1 MLNFVSTIETVSRLT
16 GKHFLFFYKS
26 DYILLVKS
34 ADSHALAVRT
44 SYNIINIYKLSR
56 SK

>member
-1 MLNFVSTIETVSRLT
+1 MLNFFSTIEPVSRFT
-16 GKHFLFFYKS
+16 GKHLLFFYKS

-44 SYNIINIYKLSR
+44 WYNIINIYKQSR
-56 SK
+56 S